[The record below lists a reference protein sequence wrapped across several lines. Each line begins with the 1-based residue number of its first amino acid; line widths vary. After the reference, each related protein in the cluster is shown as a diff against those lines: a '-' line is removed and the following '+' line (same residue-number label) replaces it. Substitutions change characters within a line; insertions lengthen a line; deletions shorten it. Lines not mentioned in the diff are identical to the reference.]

1 MQIISA
7 FEHLFA
13 NLSFRNVRYVMLFIY
28 IYLIFIQTDG
38 SVVPLGYPDVDV
50 YLKMALAS
58 LQCAGGFSSHVCSWS
73 HKGNKDCIGCHK
85 PSQLAQK

>member
-1 MQIISA
+1 M
-7 FEHLFA
+7 
-13 NLSFRNVRYVMLFIY
+13 YVMLCYLFIY

-73 HKGNKDCIGCHK
+73 H
-85 PSQLAQK
+85 QR